1 MNVFIFL
8 LEKNMHLINDI
19 PAFVDQKKWYINVVV
34 DVPKWSNNKYEYDHE
49 LGCFR
54 LDRVIHS
61 SMYYPVDYG
70 FIPQTLSLD
79 WDPCDVCLL
88 VTNPTFPG
96 CLIKARP
103 IWMLY
108 TSDNAW
114 DDPKIIAVPTSD
126 VDPRR
131 DEVHDIDD
139 LWHHMKE
146 ELFTIFKQIKFLE
159 HEKYDKVEV
168 RWFWSIIEAQ
178 QEIIT
183 SMKRYQ
189 DSLKSE

>member
-1 MNVFIFL
+1 
-8 LEKNMHLINDI
+8 MHLVKDI
-19 PAFVDQKKWYINVVV
+19 SAFADQEKWYINVIV
-34 DVPKWSNNKYEYDHE
+34 DVPKWSNNKYEYDHK
-49 LGCFR
+49 LWCFK

-61 SMYYPVDYG
+61 SMYYPVDYW

-88 VTNPTFPG
+88 VTNPTFPW

-103 IWMLY
+103 IGILY

-126 VDPRR
+126 VDPRW
-131 DEVHDIDD
+131 DEIHTIDD
-139 LWHHMKE
+139 LGHHMKE

-168 RWFWSIIEAQ
+168 REFWSVIEANH
-178 QEIIT
+178 EIQT

>member
-1 MNVFIFL
+1 M
-8 LEKNMHLINDI
+8 MHLVHDI
-19 PAFVDQKKWYINVVV
+19 PTFVNQQKGYINVVV
-34 DVPKWSNNKYEYDHE
+34 DVPKGSNNKYEYDHD

-70 FIPQTLSLD
+70 FIPQTLSED
-79 WDPCDVCLL
+79 GDPCDVCLL
-88 VTNPTFPG
+88 TTNPTFTG

-103 IWMLY
+103 IGILY
-108 TSDNAW
+108 TSDNAG

-131 DEVHDIDD
+131 DEIHHIDD
-139 LWHHMKE
+139 LGHHMKE
-146 ELFTIFKQIKFLE
+146 ELFTLFKQIKFLE

-168 RWFWSIIEAQ
+168 RGFGSILEAQ
-178 QEIIT
+178 QEVLT
-183 SMKRYQ
+183 SMERYF
-189 DSLKSE
+189 KTKK

>member
-1 MNVFIFL
+1 
-8 LEKNMHLINDI
+8 MHLINDI
-19 PAFVDQKKWYINVVV
+19 PAFVDQKKWYINVFV
-34 DVPKWSNNKYEYDHE
+34 DVPKWSNNKYEYDHK
-49 LGCFR
+49 LWCFK

-61 SMYYPVDYG
+61 SMYYPVDYW

-88 VTNPTFPG
+88 VTNPTFPW

-103 IWMLY
+103 IGILY

-126 VDPRR
+126 VDPRW
-131 DEVHDIDD
+131 DEIHNIDD
-139 LWHHMKE
+139 LGHHMKE

-168 RWFWSIIEAQ
+168 KEFWSIEDAY
-178 QEIIT
+178 EEVLT
-183 SMKRYQ
+183 SMHRYQ
-189 DSLKSE
+189 ESLKSE

>member
-1 MNVFIFL
+1 
-8 LEKNMHLINDI
+8 MHLIHDI
-19 PAFVDQKKWYINVVV
+19 PAFANQGKWYINVII
-34 DVPKWSNNKYEYDHE
+34 DVPKWSNNKYEYDHK
-49 LGCFR
+49 LWCFK

-61 SMYYPVDYG
+61 SMYYPVDYW

-103 IWMLY
+103 IWVLF

-126 VDPRR
+126 VDPRW
-131 DEVHDIDD
+131 DEIDNIDD

-159 HEKYDKVEV
+159 HEKFDKVEV
-168 RWFWSIIEAQ
+168 KGFGSIDDANNEIE
-178 QEIIT
+178 I
-183 SMKRYQ
+183 SMNRYKK
-189 DSLKSE
+189 SSKSE